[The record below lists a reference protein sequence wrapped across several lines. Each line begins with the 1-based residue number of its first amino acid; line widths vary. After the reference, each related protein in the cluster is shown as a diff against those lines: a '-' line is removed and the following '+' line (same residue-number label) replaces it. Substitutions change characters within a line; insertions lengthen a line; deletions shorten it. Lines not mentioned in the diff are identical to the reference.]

1 MKNCTTRNSRSSKFR
16 VVPGILV
23 LAFVFVN
30 YFLQTTITSRKVAM
44 SKKEVFS
51 FITRNCN
58 VSIEQPS
65 TTNSK
70 NNMGSEE
77 ANVSPINGDK
87 GDEMKHKA
95 DSEENVVIDENE
107 VTDVK
112 SLNSSKDNQ
121 QQLV

>member
-65 TTNSK
+65 TTNSR
-70 NNMGSEE
+70 NNME
-77 ANVSPINGDK
+77 NVSPNNRDK
-87 GDEMKHKA
+87 GDEMKDKA